1 MSKLDQL
8 RTLILQ
14 RKKYFV
20 IPFIM
25 ILLIAAY
32 LILNFKENNSKDFI
46 YRYF

>member
-8 RTLILQ
+8 RSLILQ

-20 IPFIM
+20 VPFIVV
-25 ILLIAAY
+25 LLIAAY
-32 LILNFKENNSKDFI
+32 LILSFKDSNSRDFI